1 MKAANP
7 GEILRNHRLARQLS
21 LQEVAQKVGA
31 TRQAVG
37 KWEAGTAQPA
47 THRLGALFDCLRLT
61 NAQRRELVA
70 AFGGSDGNA

>member
-1 MKAANP
+1 MKALKP
-7 GEILRNHRLARQLS
+7 GWILRNHRLARHLS
-21 LQEVAQKVGA
+21 LQEVAERVGA

-37 KWEAGTAQPA
+37 KWESGAAQPA

-70 AFGGSDGNA
+70 AFGGTDGNS